1 MDCSTPGFPVPHHL
15 LAFAQVHVHCI
26 GVAVQPSHSLMPSSP
41 YVINLSQHQK
51 LFQWVICAHQM
62 TKIPELQLQHQP
74 IQWIFRLDFPENS
87 LKIDLLAAQRTFRSL
102 LQHHSSKASILWCS
116 AFFMVQ
122 LSQPWV
128 TNGKTKALTIWTCV
142 GRVMSLLSN
151 TLSRF
156 VITFL
161 SRSKRLLISWLQSPK
176 SSDFGAQEEEFCYYL
191 YLFPFYLPCSN
202 GARCHDLSFWI

>member
-1 MDCSTPGFPVPHHL
+1 MDCNTPGLPVPPHL
-15 LAFAQVHVHCI
+15 PKFAQV
-26 GVAVQPSHSLMPSSP
+26 PSIESIMPSSHL
-41 YVINLSQHQK
+41 ILRCS
-51 LFQWVICAHQM
+51 L
-62 TKIPELQLQHQP
+62 LLLRS
-74 IQWIFRLDFPENS
+74 IFSSIRDFSNESAVHIRWPKYWSFSFSISPPNEYAGLTS
-87 LKIDLLAAQRTFRSL
+87 LKIDWFYLLALQGTLKSL
-102 LQHHSSKASILWCS
+102 LQHHSLKAKILWCS
-116 AFFMVQ
+116 AFFTVQ

-202 GARCHDLSFWI
+202 GARCHDLSFCI